1 MFLKK
6 KFIFHSLTLLIFFQ
20 YTGISA
26 NPGDEFYCQVIEN
39 VSVLAEN
46 GRIKKY
52 RLFDFQ
58 FKQKLEVIEFGKKG
72 YFGGKIFKIEQQ
84 GENVFRNYDSHPSLI
99 FYEGKFIY
107 SSTDLNE
114 AKTIIAHCTVE

>member
-1 MFLKK
+1 MIK
-6 KFIFHSLTLLIFFQ
+6 
-20 YTGISA
+20 
-26 NPGDEFYCQVIEN
+26 GDYMEKVTHIDRKE
-39 VSVLAEN
+39 
-46 GRIKKY
+46 
-52 RLFDFQ
+52 
-58 FKQKLEVIEFGKKG
+58 
-72 YFGGKIFKIEQQ
+72 IFKIEQQ